1 MSPDNPPNRD
11 LYARLAVGNSATVP
25 ATGVNVELY
34 DANGDDLTT
43 VFVPLGLQGIAPG
56 VTVTN
61 VSTPGAATIPANTA
75 SCQATTYNTS

>member
-11 LYARLAVGNSATVP
+11 LYARLAVGN
-25 ATGVNVELY
+25 
-34 DANGDDLTT
+34 
-43 VFVPLGLQGIAPG
+43 PG